1 MAVKPRFRPGANGT
15 MTPRNNAA
23 RRQVLTRQYEQA
35 GQVVSRGGIANA
47 ARRRSAG
54 GAGG

>member
-54 GAGG
+54 GTGG